1 MLMNIGMVELKH
13 ATTLEESG
21 ERNAIYR
28 SKDRTWI
35 RL

>member
-1 MLMNIGMVELKH
+1 MLMNIGMIELKH

-28 SKDRTWI
+28 GKNRTRIW
-35 RL
+35 L